1 MTQKKN
7 DEKCCETQH
16 LEAKEP
22 DGRWTIEELGRFAR
36 AQHQLIA
43 DGEKL
48 LALGYWKLGGALEI
62 LRQNFNHGQW
72 CKCLDELGID
82 RTRASKA
89 RCIRRTFEC
98 EADIRGLTVAEAY
111 GRRKRKHRQS
121 QDSEADSEDEKH
133 ALADFIKDVCE
144 RATSLIH
151 NAAFAKQEEALSL
164 LPSVDDAIRL
174 LEEIHDQLRERADSP
189 KSA

>member
-7 DEKCCETQH
+7 DAKSCAPQH

-22 DGRWTIEELGRFAR
+22 DGKWTVEELGRFAQ
-36 AQHQLIA
+36 AQHQSIA
-43 DGEKL
+43 AGEKL

-89 RCIRRTFEC
+89 RCIRRTFER
-98 EADIRGLTVAEAY
+98 EVDIQGLTVAEAY
-111 GRRKRKHRQS
+111 GRRKRKHRRR
-121 QDSEADSEDEKH
+121 QDSEADFEDEKH
-133 ALADFIKDVCE
+133 ALANFIKDVRE
-144 RATSLIH
+144 RAKPLIH
-151 NAAFAKQEEALSL
+151 DAAFAEQEEALLL
-164 LPSVDDAIRL
+164 LPSVYDAIRL
-174 LEEIHDQLRERADSP
+174 LEEIHDQLKERADSP
-189 KSA
+189 KSV